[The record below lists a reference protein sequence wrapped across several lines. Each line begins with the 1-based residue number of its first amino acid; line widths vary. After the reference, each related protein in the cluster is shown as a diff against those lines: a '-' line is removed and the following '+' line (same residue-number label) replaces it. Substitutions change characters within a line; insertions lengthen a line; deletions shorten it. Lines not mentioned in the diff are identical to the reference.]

1 MTVQDPLVILLDTL
15 LPGDGSDWPAAG
27 QHGLANR
34 TRELTALFPG
44 GSEALETILAALP
57 NGFADKPQELRESQ
71 LKAIEDTEPE
81 AFEKTVSA
89 AYNAYYTDPTIRDII
104 EWLTGYENRPPQ
116 PEGYDLPP
124 FDESLLDQVKARG
137 PIWRKV
143 PEE

>member
-1 MTVQDPLVILLDTL
+1 MTTDDLSALLDTL

-27 QHGLANR
+27 QHGLAER
-34 TRELTALFPG
+34 TRELAALFPG
-44 GSEALETILAALP
+44 GSEALETILAGLP
-57 NGFADKPQELRESQ
+57 EDFADSPQGACENQ
-71 LKAIEDTEPE
+71 LKAIEAAQPE

-89 AYNAYYTDPTIRDII
+89 AYNAYYTDPAIRDII
-104 EWLTGYENRPPQ
+104 ERLTGYENRPPQ

-137 PIWRKV
+137 PIWRDV